1 MLVNVV
7 QEFED
12 WRVIP
17 VNTTKT
23 KLMVV
28 DGVVA
33 NRTVPI
39 WVTYKNTPL
48 DITPDTEPVCYLGFL
63 DHTEW

>member
-1 MLVNVV
+1 
-7 QEFED
+7 
-12 WRVIP
+12 
-17 VNTTKT
+17 
-23 KLMVV
+23 MVV

-48 DITPDTEPVCYLGFL
+48 DITPDTETVHHLGFWGTPN
-63 DHTEW
+63 DNMQAAM